1 MKSTNNIYLILL
13 GVLFLG
19 ACGGTSSDPL
29 SRYDVKGQ
37 EPHQTPRE
45 TLSTLK
51 SGKIEIIQGDSAPG
65 TVSQSFFTEEQA
77 GQLRFQVLVRD
88 PRVTRI
94 SVEISKFPQTPNLPS
109 VQRVGDT
116 LMTGEFVL
124 LWTPPRGHL
133 PPGVSSLPYSAVISV
148 KVEEATL
155 PELVGLIAEKE
166 LLFVVSR
173 TQSVP
178 KIVEFTDLK
187 KGFDEGALLPFRVV
201 VDDPSAVKTG
211 IPHDS
216 TFMISINPTRRP
228 SV

>member
-109 VQRVGDT
+109 VQ
-116 LMTGEFVL
+116 
-124 LWTPPRGHL
+124 
-133 PPGVSSLPYSAVISV
+133 
-148 KVEEATL
+148 
-155 PELVGLIAEKE
+155 
-166 LLFVVSR
+166 
-173 TQSVP
+173 
-178 KIVEFTDLK
+178 
-187 KGFDEGALLPFRVV
+187 
-201 VDDPSAVKTG
+201 
-211 IPHDS
+211 
-216 TFMISINPTRRP
+216 
-228 SV
+228 